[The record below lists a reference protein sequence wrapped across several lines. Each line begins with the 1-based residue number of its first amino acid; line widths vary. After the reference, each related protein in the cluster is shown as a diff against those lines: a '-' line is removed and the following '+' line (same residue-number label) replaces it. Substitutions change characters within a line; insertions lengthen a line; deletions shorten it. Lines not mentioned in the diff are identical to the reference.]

1 MSQHKVI
8 VIGAAGGRLDGISEL
23 IEKLERHDSNIIEIK
38 SVDFDDCLNMTSLI
52 RKPQYLSYQ
61 KFTKPYGYN
70 R

>member
-8 VIGAAGGRLDGISEL
+8 VIGAAGGRLDGISKL

-38 SVDFDDCLNMTSLI
+38 SVDFDDHLNMTSYI
-52 RKPQYLSYQ
+52 RKPQHLSYQ
-61 KFTKPYGYN
+61 KFTKPYGHN

>member
-23 IEKLERHDSNIIEIK
+23 IEKLERHDANIIEIK
-38 SVDFDDCLNMTSLI
+38 SVDFDDCLNMTSYI
-52 RKPQYLSYQ
+52 RKSQHLSYQ